1 MKNQNR
7 STIVRYII
15 YLIIVLLAYIILIAN
30 PFKKNKETSQDIT
43 SENIIKLDKS
53 TNQLKDLIRSDKDAL
68 DNFFYNDKTYEKI
81 RGLVD
86 TYADDKEFKINDM
99 LILILNQDGSLV
111 NIGYENAE
119 FEIVNSRIAQT
130 DDTKEKTEVVMDV
143 KVIKNPE
150 GTNRFVLIHDL
161 KTYLVDDFGQDA
173 FDNFLD
179 KVIADTINENNELID
194 KISDNKKGSL
204 WILNLEG

>member
-1 MKNQNR
+1 
-7 STIVRYII
+7 
-15 YLIIVLLAYIILIAN
+15 
-30 PFKKNKETSQDIT
+30 
-43 SENIIKLDKS
+43 
-53 TNQLKDLIRSDKDAL
+53 
-68 DNFFYNDKTYEKI
+68 
-81 RGLVD
+81 
-86 TYADDKEFKINDM
+86 M

-143 KVIKNPE
+143 KVIKNAE

-204 WILNLEG
+204 

>member
-30 PFKKNKETSQDIT
+30 PFKKNKETSQDIV

-86 TYADDKEFKINDM
+86 TYADDKEFKINDK
-99 LILILNQDGSLV
+99 LILNLNQDGSLV

-130 DDTKEKTEVVMDV
+130 DDTKEETEVVMDV
-143 KVIKNPE
+143 KVIKNPKE
-150 GTNRFVLIHDL
+150 TNRFVLIHDL
-161 KTYLVDDFGQDA
+161 KTYLVDDFGQDD

-194 KISDNKKGSL
+194 KISDSNKGSL
-204 WILNLEG
+204 

>member
-204 WILNLEG
+204 

>member
-86 TYADDKEFKINDM
+86 TYADDKEFKINDK

-143 KVIKNPE
+143 KAIKNPE

-204 WILNLEG
+204 

>member
-30 PFKKNKETSQDIT
+30 PFKKDTDTKQDIV
-43 SENIIKLDKS
+43 SENINQLDDS
-53 TNQLKDLIRSDKDAL
+53 TNQLKDLIRSDKDAI

-86 TYADDKEFKINDM
+86 TYADDKELKINDKLK
-99 LILILNQDGSLV
+99 LILKQDGSLV
-111 NIGYENAE
+111 NIRYKKAE

-150 GTNRFVLIHDL
+150 ETNRFVLIHDL

-194 KISDNKKGSL
+194 KISDNKKGSV
-204 WILNLEG
+204 